1 MLKGRQVQAREHAK
15 RELMVDTIQKACG
28 VRREQDVKVASKS
41 KRGNWSEQEIDST
54 QAMKGQRP

>member
-15 RELMVDTIQKACG
+15 REMMVDTYQKACG

-41 KRGNWSEQEIDST
+41 KRGNWN
-54 QAMKGQRP
+54 